1 MLPPTLLRTSLR
13 DLVRRP
19 LHTGL
24 MILGVAL
31 GVAVVIAIDLANGA
45 AQRGFAQSTEAVV
58 GRATHQVL
66 GGPSGLPEDLYRRLR
81 VEGGVRRSAPAVEGV
96 VVALDLDRQP
106 LHVLGVDPLADAPF
120 RGHLG
125 GGSVAEAAFGPFFTD
140 ARAVLLGAS
149 LADRYGLAPGSPLR
163 VQAGDQIVSLRVLGL
178 VDTPDAESG
187 RALDGLLILDV
198 ASAQRLLRM
207 EGRLSRID
215 LILCDPREAEAIAR
229 LLPPDARLAPA
240 NEQSDAMAQL
250 TSAFALNL
258 TALSLLALVVG
269 MFLIYN
275 TVLFSVVQRRAVFGT
290 LRALGATPGQVFAL
304 ILVETALASALG
316 TALGLGLG
324 YVLGQSAVRLVS
336 RTINDLYFVLK
347 VTQAPLA
354 LATVAK
360 GIALGLGAGLFAA
373 LGPALEAAR
382 VEPITALRP
391 STFEARARRLVPWL
405 AAAGSA
411 LVAAGALALLAWPR
425 SLAASFA
432 GLFGVVLG
440 IALAAPA
447 FTVALM
453 ALLRPLAS
461 RLAGPIGRLATGTVS
476 RAISRTGVAVAAL
489 MVAVSVTIGV
499 GVMIASFRST
509 VVNWLDLTLQADLYI
524 SAPGPG
530 GARAAATVLAPDL
543 PMRVAAVPGVAEVE
557 TIRVVL
563 VDSPKGEVH
572 LAVSDATR
580 PRSAALYRFSE
591 GDPREVWARAREGAV
606 LVSEPFAFR
615 HALPPRGAEVTL
627 RTDAGMR
634 AFPVA
639 GIYYDYATERGTV
652 LMSRNVYERHWAD
665 RGRNSVAA
673 YVAEGHEPAE
683 VADAVRRALAGT
695 ALQVAENRTLRHEA
709 LKVFDRT
716 FAVTEALRVLAVIVA
731 FIGVWSALVA
741 LQVERTREIGTLQAL
756 GLLPGQLWG
765 LTLLETG
772 LIGLSAGLLSLPTG
786 LLLATIL
793 IKVINV
799 RSFGWTMQMHLE
811 PMVLALALA
820 VSVVAALLAAIY
832 PVRRLQRLSI
842 AEALRQE

>member
-1 MLPPTLLRTSLR
+1 MLPPTLLRTGLR
-13 DLVRRP
+13 DLLRRP

-45 AQRGFAQSTEAVV
+45 AQRGFAQSTQAVV

-66 GGPSGLPEDLYRRLR
+66 GGPSGLSEDLYRHLR
-81 VEGGVRRSAPAVEGV
+81 VEGHLRASAPVVEGL
-96 VVALDLDRQP
+96 VVALDLDRRP
-106 LHVLGVDPLADAPF
+106 LRVLGIDPLAEGPF

-125 GGSVAEAAFGPFFTD
+125 GGSLAQGDFAPFFTD
-140 ARAVLLGAS
+140 PKAVLLGAS
-149 LADRYGLAPGSPLR
+149 LGERYGLVPGAPLR
-163 VQAGDQIVSLRVLGL
+163 VQAGDQIVNLRVLGL
-178 VDTPDAESG
+178 VDTPDADSQS
-187 RALDGLLILDV
+187 AIDGLLILDV

-215 LILCDPREAEAIAR
+215 LILQGPREAEAAAR
-229 LLPPDARLAPA
+229 LLPDDARLAPA
-240 NEQSDAMAQL
+240 SEQSDTVAQL
-250 TSAFALNL
+250 TAAFELNL

-290 LRALGATPGQVFAL
+290 LRALGTTPGQVFGL
-304 ILVETALASALG
+304 ILVETTVASAVG
-316 TALGLGLG
+316 TAIGLGLG
-324 YVLGQSAVRLVS
+324 VLLGQSAVRLVT
-336 RTINDLYFVLK
+336 RTINDLYFVLA
-347 VTQAPLA
+347 VHEAPLT

-360 GIALGLGAGLFAA
+360 GIVLGLGAGLLAA

-405 AAAGSA
+405 AAGGAVLA
-411 LVAAGALALLAWPR
+411 AAGAFALLAFEH
-425 SLAASFA
+425 SLALSFA

-440 IALAAPA
+440 IALAAPV
-447 FTVALM
+447 FTVGLM
-453 ALLRPLAS
+453 SLLRPLAS
-461 RLAGPIGRLATGTVS
+461 RLGGPIGRMATGTVS

-530 GARAAATVLAPDL
+530 GARSAAAVLAPEV
-543 PMRVAAVPGVAEVE
+543 PARVAAVPGVAEVE
-557 TIRVVL
+557 TMRIVL
-563 VDSPKGEVH
+563 VASPEGEVQ

-591 GDPREVWARAREGAV
+591 GDPREAWVRAQAGAV

-615 HALPPRGAEVTL
+615 HGIPPRGGQVTL
-627 RTDAGMR
+627 RTDKGPST
-634 AFPVA
+634 FPVA

-652 LMSRNVYERHWAD
+652 LMTRNVYERHWAD

-673 YVAEGHEPAE
+673 YVAEGQEPGM

-695 ALQVAENRTLRHEA
+695 SLQVAENRTLRREA

-716 FAVTEALRVLAVIVA
+716 FAVTEALRGLAAIVA

-756 GLLPGQLWG
+756 GLLPEQLWA

-799 RSFGWTMQMHLE
+799 RSFGWTMQMQVD
-811 PMVLALALA
+811 PMVLALALL
-820 VSVVAALLAAIY
+820 VSVLAALLAAVY

>member
-1 MLPPTLLRTSLR
+1 MLPPTLLRTGLR

-45 AQRGFAQSTEAVV
+45 AQRGFARSTQAVV
-58 GRATHQVL
+58 GRATHQVV
-66 GGPSGLPEDLYRRLR
+66 GGPGGLGEDLYRRLR
-81 VEGGVRRSAPAVEGV
+81 VEGGIRPSAPVVEGV

-106 LHVLGVDPLADAPF
+106 LRVLGVDPLAEAPF
-120 RGHLG
+120 RGHLQG
-125 GGSVAEAAFGPFFTD
+125 GGVAETAFAPFFTD
-140 ARAVLLGAS
+140 PKAALVGAS
-149 LADRYGLAPGSPLR
+149 LAERYGLVPGSPLR
-163 VQAGDQIVSLRVLGL
+163 VESGDRIVDLRVLGL
-178 VDTPDAESG
+178 VDTPDAES
-187 RALDGLLILDV
+187 RSALGGLVILDV

-215 LILCDPREAEAIAR
+215 LVLAGPVEAAAVAR
-229 LLPPDARLAPA
+229 LLPEDARLAPA
-240 NEQSDAMAQL
+240 NEQSDTVAQL
-250 TSAFALNL
+250 TAAFELNL

-290 LRALGATPGQVFAL
+290 LRALGTTPGQILAL
-304 ILVETALASALG
+304 ILAETAVASALG
-316 TALGLGLG
+316 TAIGLGLG
-324 YVLGQSAVRLVS
+324 TLLGQSAVRLVT
-336 RTINDLYFVLK
+336 RTINDLYFVLR
-347 VTQAPLA
+347 VTEAPLTP
-354 LATVAK
+354 ATVVK
-360 GIALGLGAGLFAA
+360 GMALGLGAGLLAA
-373 LGPALEAAR
+373 LAPALEAAR

-405 AAAGSA
+405 AAAGGG
-411 LVAAGALALLAWPR
+411 LLGLGTVALLAFPR

-447 FTVALM
+447 FTTLLM
-453 ALLRPLAS
+453 AAIRPLAS
-461 RLAGPIGRLATGTVS
+461 ALAGPVGRLATGTVS
-476 RAISRTGVAVAAL
+476 RAISRTGVAAAAL

-530 GARAAATVLAPDL
+530 GARSSTVLAPDT
-543 PMRVAAVPGVAEVE
+543 PARIAAVPGVLAVE
-557 TIRVVL
+557 TIRIVS
-563 VDSPKGEVH
+563 VDSPEGEVH

-591 GDPREVWARAREGAV
+591 GDPREAWARAREGAV
-606 LVSEPFAFR
+606 LVSEPFAYR
-615 HALPPRGAEVTL
+615 HALPPRGGRVTL
-627 RTDAGMR
+627 RTDAGLR
-634 AFPVA
+634 TFPVA

-673 YVAEGHEPAE
+673 YVAEGMEPAE

-695 ALQVAENRTLRHEA
+695 ALQVTENRTLRREA

-772 LIGLSAGLLSLPTG
+772 FIGLSAGLLSLPTG

-793 IKVINV
+793 IEVINV
-799 RSFGWTMQMHLE
+799 RSFGWTMQLRLE
-811 PMVLALALA
+811 PGPLVLALA
-820 VSVVAALLAAIY
+820 VSVLAALLAAIY

>member
-1 MLPPTLLRTSLR
+1 MLPPTLLRTGLR

-45 AQRGFAQSTEAVV
+45 AQRGFAESTEAVV

-66 GGPSGLPEDLYRRLR
+66 GGPSGLSEDLYRRLR
-81 VEGGVRRSAPAVEGV
+81 VEGGVRPSAPVVEGA

-149 LADRYGLAPGSPLR
+149 LAERYGLAPGSPLR

-178 VDTPDAESG
+178 VDTPYAESG

-215 LILCDPREAEAIAR
+215 LILSGPREAEAVAR

-240 NEQSDAMAQL
+240 SEQSDTVAQL
-250 TSAFALNL
+250 TAAFELNL
-258 TALSLLALVVG
+258 SALSLLALVVG

-304 ILVETALASALG
+304 ILVETALGSALG

-324 YVLGQSAVRLVS
+324 YVLGQSAVRLVT

-347 VTQAPLA
+347 VTQAPLT

-373 LGPALEAAR
+373 LGPAFEAAR

-405 AAAGSA
+405 AGAGSA

-543 PMRVAAVPGVAEVE
+543 PARVAAVPGVAEVE

-639 GIYYDYATERGTV
+639 GIFYDYATERGTV

-683 VADAVRRALAGT
+683 VVDAVRRALAGT
-695 ALQVAENRTLRHEA
+695 ALQVAENRTLRREA

-820 VSVVAALLAAIY
+820 VSVLAALLAAIY